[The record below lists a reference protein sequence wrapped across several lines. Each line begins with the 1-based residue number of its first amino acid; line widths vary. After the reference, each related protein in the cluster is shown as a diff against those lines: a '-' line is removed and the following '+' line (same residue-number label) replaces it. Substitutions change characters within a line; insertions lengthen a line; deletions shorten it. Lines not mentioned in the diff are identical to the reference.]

1 MTKILANLNPE
12 KLFGIIDLDIQSQS
26 LSACSNFQNTEEL
39 YKELYAGGNLDL
51 GKVPNH
57 RIWVTGLI
65 HKEAYFLLPSLQD
78 VFDNSPV
85 KALYKGTPLR
95 LESIYIDMLNDL
107 DRDEDLRSHFSSIFH
122 RISHC
127 LQFDNISFEDCC
139 IQLRQSELNS
149 DPQRTYE
156 SYVKALLA
164 IRKAKPYWHSIYSEE
179 NPRNVRDQLLLD
191 IARYFSENES
201 LASELHVPGF
211 FKFLFSLK

>member
-1 MTKILANLNPE
+1 MKNLEKKLENIFTIRKYNPRPHQVRNILDYLNPE

-85 KALYKGTPLR
+85 KALYKAG
-95 LESIYIDMLNDL
+95 
-107 DRDEDLRSHFSSIFH
+107 
-122 RISHC
+122 
-127 LQFDNISFEDCC
+127 
-139 IQLRQSELNS
+139 
-149 DPQRTYE
+149 
-156 SYVKALLA
+156 
-164 IRKAKPYWHSIYSEE
+164 
-179 NPRNVRDQLLLD
+179 
-191 IARYFSENES
+191 
-201 LASELHVPGF
+201 
-211 FKFLFSLK
+211 